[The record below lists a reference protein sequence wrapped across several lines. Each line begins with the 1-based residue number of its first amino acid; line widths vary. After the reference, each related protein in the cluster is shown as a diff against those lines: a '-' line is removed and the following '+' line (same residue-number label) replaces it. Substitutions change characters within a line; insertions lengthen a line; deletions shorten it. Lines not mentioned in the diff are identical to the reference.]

1 MRCLLSSAVFD
12 NNKELIQHY
21 VFYHRVDANNR
32 FSQKL
37 FQPTNNMSILR
48 KCLRCDDFIT
58 TCNYKLEH
66 DFLTH

>member
-21 VFYHRVDANNR
+21 VSYHRVDANNR

-37 FQPTNNMSILR
+37 QPTNNMPMLR
-48 KCLRCDDFIT
+48 KCLRYDDFIT
-58 TCNYKLEH
+58 TCNYKSEH
-66 DFLTH
+66 DFLKH